1 MHYLRGRNIAALL
14 YMARSLEKLSVRSRT
29 AWWSVLPLY
38 LDSWLSV
45 QAETAM
51 RLKCDCLQ
59 AHLPASCAGRDS
71 SQIRQVVTPH
81 FWSWNWALLGSLAVT
96 CSLVA
101 LSGDRRFLVPRFRM
115 FSRYIRCYRCYR
127 CVFLFS
133 PCKRFPNLG
142 KQREPPEVFKAKIST
157 LVANLSLVFSRRL
170 DGRLQPLFVHSV
182 SSRKLRECHR
192 CGLIKGKC
200 LDLSKVPGV
209 QAV

>member
-81 FWSWNWALLGSLAVT
+81 F
-96 CSLVA
+96 
-101 LSGDRRFLVPRFRM
+101 
-115 FSRYIRCYRCYR
+115 
-127 CVFLFS
+127 
-133 PCKRFPNLG
+133 
-142 KQREPPEVFKAKIST
+142 
-157 LVANLSLVFSRRL
+157 
-170 DGRLQPLFVHSV
+170 
-182 SSRKLRECHR
+182 
-192 CGLIKGKC
+192 
-200 LDLSKVPGV
+200 
-209 QAV
+209 